1 MENFLSGFLL
11 GLSLILA
18 IGPQNAFILKAGLT
32 KQFVLLL
39 CLVCAAS
46 DAILILAGVFG
57 FEVFF
62 ETLLVRPWVIPFR
75 TPTHAKTKVLKL
87 CEPLNVYQHS
97 PCF

>member
-32 KQFVLLL
+32 KQFVPLL
-39 CLVCAAS
+39 CLVCATS

-57 FEVFF
+57 FGVF
-62 ETLLVRPWVIPFR
+62 
-75 TPTHAKTKVLKL
+75 LKL
-87 CEPLNVYQHS
+87 FPT
-97 PCF
+97 